1 MKQREIL
8 MNAKEAAKKWN
19 VSDRTVRG
27 WCKDGWIITA
37 KFDEKE
43 RLWLMYTNAL
53 QPYKFSK
60 NKYKHHN
67 DRLALVL
74 KALDERK
81 TFPPAK
87 MNYDNNEILE
97 LFQELQKL
105 KFIQHRKTSEDDIF
119 QNYKLTKNGGDY
131 LLQRKGLRKIASDL
145 SPLIEAVAK
154 GATGAIIENKQ

>member
-43 RLWLMYTNAL
+43 RLWLMDTNAL

-87 MNYDNNEILE
+87 MNCDNNEILD

-105 KFIQHRKTSEDDIF
+105 KFIQHRKTDENDIF
-119 QNYKLTKNGGDY
+119 RNYKLTKNGGDY
-131 LLQRKGLRKIASDL
+131 LQQRNGLRQIATDL
-145 SPLIEAVAK
+145 SPLVVALAEGTAK
-154 GATGAIIENKQ
+154 IVMGIN